1 MNSNPKISK
10 ASSQQLKEVFTVR
23 HKMGTYCKISLETR
37 INLINEFGKVFLS
50 ILHNFTLSFFF
61 FQNPCPENSELER
74 ISEKHGIE
82 ITKLKNW
89 YKYYQKKLALEEN
102 QLSRKMV

>member
-37 INLINEFGKVFLS
+37 INLINEFGKVFLL
-50 ILHNFTLSFFF
+50 ILHNFTLSIFFF
-61 FQNPCPENSELER
+61 SRIPARKTANLKELAKSME
-74 ISEKHGIE
+74 
-82 ITKLKNW
+82 
-89 YKYYQKKLALEEN
+89 
-102 QLSRKMV
+102 